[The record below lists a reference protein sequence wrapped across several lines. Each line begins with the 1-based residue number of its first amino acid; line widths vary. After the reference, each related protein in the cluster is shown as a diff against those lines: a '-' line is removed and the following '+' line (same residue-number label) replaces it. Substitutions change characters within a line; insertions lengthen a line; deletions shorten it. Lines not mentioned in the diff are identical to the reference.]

1 MKIFSKD
8 GPRQQSK
15 LEKRV
20 SGIGT
25 HELVT
30 YVETTLYGIGKALA
44 GRGEKTEETYLEA
57 EENAEALL
65 AIIRE
70 LKKRAINEL

>member
-1 MKIFSKD
+1 MKILKK
-8 GPRQQSK
+8 GGHPQPTK
-15 LEKRV
+15 LEKRIA
-20 SGIGT
+20 GIGT
-25 HELVT
+25 SDLIT

-44 GRGEKTEETYLEA
+44 GRGEKSAVTYVEA

-70 LKKRAINEL
+70 LKKRHVD